1 MIENEMP
8 YSYIKGG
15 VEYIMRDGVEVRVIG
30 NYNHPLFNENSDNY
44 QNLLKLE
51 GMLSKALWE
60 VQIQKQ
66 TYQDYGEEYASG
78 VGCGNLHTAELE
90 IDKAVK
96 LFQEIGD

>member
-1 MIENEMP
+1 MSQNERP

-15 VEYIMRDGVEVRVIG
+15 VEYKMMDGVEVRILG
-30 NYNHPLFNENSDNY
+30 NYNHPLFNENSVNY
-44 QNLLKLE
+44 QKLLKLE

-60 VQIQKQ
+60 LQIQKQ
-66 TYQDYGEEYASG
+66 TYQEHGEEYAAEQGS
-78 VGCGNLHTAELE
+78 GNLYTAELE

>member
-1 MIENEMP
+1 MSENERP

-15 VEYIMRDGVEVRVIG
+15 VEYKMMDGVEVRVLG

-44 QNLLKLE
+44 QKLLKLE
-51 GMLSKALWE
+51 GMISVALRE
-60 VQIQKQ
+60 IQFQMQ
-66 TYQDYGEEYASG
+66 TYQDEGEEYASG
-78 VGCGNLHTAELE
+78 EGSGNLYTAEWE